1 MNLAHALAE
10 SARAVPDRP
19 AIVVDDQVDCSYATM
34 AERVARR
41 AGDLTAQGVGPGDR
55 VAMYMGN
62 RPDYLEALFA
72 TWWAGAVAVPLSS
85 MLHPREA
92 ADLIADCAARFTW
105 VSPELAEGL
114 DAHLSVGDR
123 VRVVD
128 EGELARSRQSDP
140 RVLAE
145 AAQNSDAWLF
155 YTSGTTGKP
164 KGARLTHA
172 NLWAMSLAYCADVEW
187 VDERSGLLHLAL
199 QSHASGL
206 FALPFI
212 ARGGAQVVP
221 TSTDPEHVARLLAVH
236 ERLTFF
242 VPPILLRRLAAD
254 PAIAAAPVD
263 RMGTVLVGAAPVHAD
278 DLRAGM
284 ATFGPRLW
292 NGYGQ
297 GESPCTITALGP
309 RAMAEAERRGDSAA
323 LGSVGCARV
332 GTRVALVD
340 SEGQSVP
347 YGDIGEVVV
356 KGPTVMAGYLDRPEA
371 TAETLRDGW
380 LHTGDLGRFENGLL
394 TLLDRSKDMVISG
407 GANVYPR
414 EVEDVIRLHPQ
425 VADIAVVGIP
435 DQEWGERVVAFIVP
449 EAGSTVTDDALDT
462 YCLTSMARYKRPK
475 EYHVVSELPRN
486 GAGKVLKTQ
495 LREQLLQ
502 QVTDMPRTLIDI
514 TDNEE

>member
-19 AIVVDDQVDCSYATM
+19 AIVVDDRVDSSYAAL
-34 AERVARR
+34 AERVSRR
-41 AGDLTAQGVGPGDR
+41 AGDLATQGVNPGDR
-55 VAMYMGN
+55 VAIYMSN

-72 TWWAGAVAVPLSS
+72 IWWAGAVAVPLSS

-92 ADLIADCAARFTW
+92 ADLIDDCAATFTW
-105 VSPELAEGL
+105 VSPDLANGL
-114 DAHLSVGDR
+114 DTHLPVGDR

-128 EGELARSRQSDP
+128 DGELQRSRQSDAQ
-140 RVLAE
+140 RCAE
-145 AAQNSDAWLF
+145 VPGGSDAWLF

-172 NLWAMSLAYCADVEW
+172 NLWAMSLAYCSDVEW

-221 TSTDPEHVARLLAVH
+221 TSTDPEHVANLLGVH
-236 ERLTFF
+236 ERLSFF

-297 GESPCTITALGP
+297 GETPCTITALGP
-309 RAMAEAERRGDSAA
+309 RAMAEADRRGDIAA
-323 LGSVGCARV
+323 LGSVGVARV
-332 GTRVALVD
+332 GTRVAIMDPDGNHLPD
-340 SEGQSVP
+340 GE
-347 YGDIGEVVV
+347 IGEVVV

-371 TAETLRDGW
+371 TAETLRGGW
-380 LHTGDLGRFENGLL
+380 LHTGDLGRFEGGLL
-394 TLLDRSKDMVISG
+394 TLLDRSKDMVITG

-414 EVEDVIRLHPQ
+414 EVEDVIRLHPHI
-425 VADIAVVGIP
+425 ADIAVIGVP
-435 DQEWGERVVAFIVP
+435 DPEWGERVVAFVVP
-449 EAGSTVTDDALDT
+449 EAGSTVTDDALDA
-462 YCLTSMARYKRPK
+462 YCLSSMARYKRPK

-495 LREQLLQ
+495 LREQLADSTN
-502 QVTDMPRTLIDI
+502 TD
-514 TDNEE
+514 TDNKE

>member
-19 AIVVDDQVDCSYATM
+19 AIVVDDQVDSSYAIL
-34 AERVARR
+34 AERVSRR
-41 AGDLTAQGVGPGDR
+41 AGDLAAQGVNPGDR
-55 VAMYMGN
+55 VAIYMSN

-72 TWWAGAVAVPLSS
+72 IWWAGAVAVPLSS

-92 ADLIADCAARFTW
+92 ADLIDDCAATFTW
-105 VSPELAEGL
+105 VSPDLAHDL
-114 DAHLSVGDR
+114 DTHLPVGDR

-128 EGELARSRQSDP
+128 EGELQRSRQ
-140 RVLAE
+140 AE
-145 AAQNSDAWLF
+145 AQMCAEVAEGRDAWLF

-164 KGARLTHA
+164 KGARLTHS

-187 VDERSGLLHLAL
+187 VDARSGLLHLAL

-221 TSTDPEHVARLLAVH
+221 TSTDPEHVARLLGVH
-236 ERLTFF
+236 ERLSFF

-297 GESPCTITALGP
+297 GETPCTITALGP
-309 RAMAEAERRGDSAA
+309 RDMAEADRRGDIAA
-323 LGSVGCARV
+323 LGSVGVARV
-332 GTRVALVD
+332 GTRVAIMDPDGNHLPD
-340 SEGQSVP
+340 GE
-347 YGDIGEVVV
+347 IGEVVV

-371 TAETLRDGW
+371 TAETLRGGW
-380 LHTGDLGRFENGLL
+380 LHTGDLGRFEGGLL

-414 EVEDVIRLHPQ
+414 EVEDVIRLHPDI
-425 VADIAVVGIP
+425 ADIAVIGVP
-435 DQEWGERVVAFIVP
+435 DPEWGERVVAFVVP
-449 EAGSTVTDDALDT
+449 EAGATVADDALDA
-462 YCLTSMARYKRPK
+462 YCLASMARYKRPK

-495 LREQLLQ
+495 LREQLVDL
-502 QVTDMPRTLIDI
+502 TNTR
-514 TDNEE
+514 TDNKE